1 MDLPA
6 CLVTDEER
14 DPHWIAG
21 VNDTGTKV
29 ALHCVSDFKVYS
41 KQVQIT
47 KSGTSDTI
55 KSTIRCYRNPI
66 HCWSCEGHRFELV
79 EMGGICSDEIIEI
92 SFD

>member
-6 CLVTDEER
+6 CLITDEER

-21 VNDTGTKV
+21 VNDSGTKV

-47 KSGTSDTI
+47 KTGTGD
-55 KSTIRCYRNPI
+55 
-66 HCWSCEGHRFELV
+66 
-79 EMGGICSDEIIEI
+79 
-92 SFD
+92 